1 MRRKSIYLNLRWI
14 GILLI
19 GMGFIFLA
27 VAIGM
32 QFIPIGFDTAGTIT
46 TVSEETT
53 FRLIFLLSFGLPALI
68 LMGIGLGI
76 FISYSR
82 QKRKEQDL
90 KNRGR
95 KIIASNLALAPSN
108 VRINMQY
115 QMYLTCTYQD
125 AIGQQYIFKSRL
137 LRFDPLPFLS
147 NQVTVYYDPDKMS
160 RYFVDVDASMPNV
173 YER

>member
-1 MRRKSIYLNLRWI
+1 MRRKSIYLNLRWT

-19 GMGFIFLA
+19 GMGLIFLS

-32 QFIPIGFDTAGTIT
+32 QFITIDFDTAGTIT
-46 TVSEETT
+46 NESI
-53 FRLIFLLSFGLPALI
+53 FRLVFLLSFGSPALI
-68 LMGIGLGI
+68 LIGIGLGI

-125 AIGQQYIFKSRL
+125 ARGQQYIFKSRL

-160 RYFVDVDASMPNV
+160 RYFVDVDASMQNV
-173 YER
+173 YEL

>member
-19 GMGFIFLA
+19 GMGLIFLS

-32 QFIPIGFDTAGTIT
+32 QFITIDFDTTGTIVN
-46 TVSEETT
+46 VSEESI
-53 FRLIFLLSFGLPALI
+53 FRLVFLLSFGLPALI

-95 KIIASNLALAPSN
+95 QIIASNLAIAPSN

-125 AIGQQYIFKSRL
+125 ARGQQYIFKSRL
-137 LRFDPLPFLS
+137 LRFDPIPFLS
-147 NQVTVYYDPDKMS
+147 NQVTVYYDPGKMS
-160 RYFVDVDASMPNV
+160 RYFVDVDANMKNV
-173 YER
+173 YEL